1 VPDLPGLGAV
11 LPLARRLDRAPD
23 PLALYRALTDDGTR
37 PDTLLLESLD
47 ATTRQAVKSF
57 LITRT
62 ALRLTCRG
70 SQVRL
75 SPLTPGGRDALAAQR
90 EALAARGAVRADGDD
105 LRVDYPEP
113 PAQASEED
121 RLDAASPFDALRAM
135 SLGWTLRSRP
145 VTPAMLVAGVWS
157 YDLLECFEQLPSGQ
171 EDPLEHPD
179 FQFWLPQEM
188 VIVDHERK
196 SATAVALVY
205 GGPHAQVGY
214 ADATA
219 AIDRLTRAVE
229 TAPASAPPPPAE
241 PVEAK
246 VDTSDAA
253 FCELVEELKQR
264 VVAGDVFQIVPSRT
278 FSCPCPDPLATFA
291 RLREL
296 NPSPYMFFVRGPE
309 HVLLDASPETSVK
322 VSGTPRTVEIIPI
335 AGTAPRGKTATGEID
350 LDLDGRLEAGLRLD
364 EKEVAEHMMLI
375 DLARN
380 DVARVSEPGTR
391 YVPKILTVDRYS
403 HVMHLVSYVA
413 GQLRGDLDCLHA
425 YAASMNMG
433 TLVGAPKLKA
443 ATILRQR
450 ERTRRGPYGGAVGY
464 LTPDG
469 DMDSAIVIRSA
480 VVHDGVAYVRAGAGV
495 VYDSVPQSEA
505 DETRR
510 KAQAVLTALGVR
522 A

>member
-1 VPDLPGLGAV
+1 MPELPAPGEV
-11 LPLARRLDRAPD
+11 LPLARRIDRCPD
-23 PLALYRALTDDGTR
+23 PLALYQTLCADR

-47 ATTRQAVKSF
+47 ATTRQAVRSF
-57 LITRT
+57 LIPRT

-75 SPLTPGGRDALAAQR
+75 TPLAGAGRDALAAQR
-90 EALAARGAVRADGDD
+90 APLAASGAVREDGAD
-105 LRVDYPEP
+105 LLVDYPPP
-113 PAQASEED
+113 PAQASEQA
-121 RLDAASPFDALRAM
+121 RLEAPSPFDALRVM
-135 SLGWTLRSRP
+135 GLGWTLRSQP

-157 YDLLECFEQLPSGQ
+157 YDLLECFERLPSGQ
-171 EDPLEHPD
+171 DDPLDHPD
-179 FQFWLPQEM
+179 YQFWLPHELV
-188 VIVDHERK
+188 VIDHQRK
-196 SATAVALVY
+196 TTTAVALVY
-205 GGPHAQVGY
+205 GGPGAQTGY

-219 AIDRLTRAVE
+219 AIGRLTQAVE
-229 TAPASAPPPPAE
+229 AAPTQRATPPPA
-241 PVEAK
+241 PAVEAH

-253 FCELVEELKQR
+253 FCELVAALKQR

-309 HVLLDASPETSVK
+309 HVLLGASPETSVR
-322 VSGTPRTVEIIPI
+322 VGGQPRTVEIIPI
-335 AGTAPRGKTATGEID
+335 AGTAPRGKTADGELD

-380 DVARVSEPGTR
+380 DVARVSQPGTR
-391 YVPKILTVDRYS
+391 HVPKILTVDRYS
-403 HVMHLVSYVA
+403 HVMHLVSYVQ
-413 GQLRGDLDCLHA
+413 GLLRDDLDCLHA

-433 TLVGAPKLKA
+433 TLVGAPKLMA
-443 ATILRQR
+443 AEILRR
-450 ERTRRGPYGGAVGY
+450 HERTRRGPYGGAVGY
-464 LTPDG
+464 LTPTG
-469 DMDSAIVIRSA
+469 ELDSAIVIRSA
-480 VVHDGVAYVRAGAGV
+480 VVKDGTAYVRAGAGV

-510 KAQAVLTALGVR
+510 KAQAVLTALGAR